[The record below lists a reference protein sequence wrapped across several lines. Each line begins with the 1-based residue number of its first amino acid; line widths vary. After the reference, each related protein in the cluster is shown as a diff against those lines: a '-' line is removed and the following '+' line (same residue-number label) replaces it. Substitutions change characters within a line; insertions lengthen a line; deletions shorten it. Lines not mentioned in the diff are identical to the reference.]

1 MSRYYDVVYQ
11 GAWRMTISVPADFDA
26 HAMACRALGVDDDDG
41 AVEVFEVFE

>member
-11 GAWRMTISVPADFDA
+11 GVFCLTISVPADFDA
-26 HAMACRALGVDDDDG
+26 HAMACRGLGVDEDDG